1 MSEVESTTDQTESNE
16 PLWQVQ
22 LASGQACRMTLE
34 LLDDAF
40 QDGLITEDTLIMQD
54 GTTEWVTLR
63 ALLGLDS
70 DGEAL
75 ASGETTETNGAPSA
89 AAENPPLAAVVAA
102 APVAAVVQVAP
113 VAVAPV
119 AAAPVQP
126 AAPSA
131 PQGFYDPFGAPS
143 QPAPVVAQMMPP
155 AASQQAAPFAF
166 QGAQGSFAP
175 PATGFSA
182 PPEPLTRSTAP
193 VAADID
199 FDLDTVHF
207 GKKRS
212 PAKWII
218 GIAAVLGGLGFAA
231 MNMNSAPEATAPA
244 AAAPAPA
251 APAWEAPP
259 AAQPSPMTPIVTKQE
274 PAKLSDEAKKAL
286 MEADKNRHSKMQQQ
300 KAAQQSRGGG
310 AAPSG
315 PRKKSD
321 PFHKGGDKYDPL
333 NASL

>member
-1 MSEVESTTDQTESNE
+1 MSEVESTQDQTESNE

-70 DGEAL
+70 EAEAP
-75 ASGETTETNGAPSA
+75 ASGETNSA
-89 AAENPPLAAVVAA
+89 AAVGNPAVAVAA
-102 APVAAVVQVAP
+102 APVAAVAP
-113 VAVAPV
+113 AAVAPV

-126 AAPSA
+126 VASNQPK
-131 PQGFYDPFGAPS
+131 PFFDPFGAPI
-143 QPAPVVAQMMPP
+143 QAAPAVTQMVPP
-155 AASQQAAPFAF
+155 ASQQHFGFA
-166 QGAQGSFAP
+166 GAQGASFAA

-207 GKKRS
+207 AKKRS

-231 MNMNSAPEATAPA
+231 MNMNSAPEIPPA
-244 AAAPAPA
+244 AATPPPA
-251 APAWEAPP
+251 APAAYEPP
-259 AAQPSPMTPIVTKQE
+259 PPSQPMTPIVTKPE
-274 PAKLSDEAKKAL
+274 PPKLSDEAKKAL
-286 MEADKNRHSKMQQQ
+286 MDADKTRAAKMQQQ
-300 KAAQQSRGGG
+300 RAAQQSRGGG

>member
-22 LASGQACRMTLE
+22 LASGQVCRMTLE

-40 QDGLITEDTLIMQD
+40 QDGLISEDTLIMQD

-63 ALLGLDS
+63 QVAGLDS
-70 DGEAL
+70 EAESE
-75 ASGETTETNGAPSA
+75 APAQGA
-89 AAENPPLAAVVAA
+89 EAAVVAA
-102 APVAAVVQVAP
+102 PDATTANPPVAAVAPAPVAASPPAP
-113 VAVAPV
+113 QAYMDPFAPPIQAAPAATQMV
-119 AAAPVQP
+119 PSAAA
-126 AAPSA
+126 
-131 PQGFYDPFGAPS
+131 
-143 QPAPVVAQMMPP
+143 
-155 AASQQAAPFAF
+155 QAAPFVF
-166 QGAQGSFAP
+166 QGANPSFAP
-175 PATGFSA
+175 QAGFASA
-182 PPEPLTRSTAP
+182 PPDPLTRSTAP

-199 FDLDTVHF
+199 FDLETVNF

-231 MNMNSAPEATAPA
+231 MNMNTSAEIPAAPA
-244 AAAPAPA
+244 AAAPVA
-251 APAWEAPP
+251 APPAYESTP
-259 AAQPSPMTPIVTKQE
+259 AAQPAAITPAVTKPE
-274 PAKLSDEAKKAL
+274 PSRLSDEAKRAL
-286 MEADKNRHSKMQQQ
+286 AAADKTRAAKMQQQ
-300 KAAQQSRGGG
+300 RGAQSRGG

-315 PRKKSD
+315 PRKSKD